1 MFKLN
6 SKIDNVVDYVIYKNK
21 PYYINTS
28 DEIQC
33 GEKNKCF
40 TALL

>member
-6 SKIDNVVDYVIYKNK
+6 SKIDNVRDYVIYKGK

-28 DEIQC
+28 HELQC

-40 TALL
+40 TKRH